1 MTTQDDEYTNNKP
14 DAKNGPTP
22 GDPRE
27 ADMAEESESYVGSHA
42 DNYDPENTSDPDGPR
57 DRPSGEN
64 TKNNG
69 ANGGGLWTSGGQVT
83 TGTGMNDPGQPRPQG
98 GDPG

>member
-14 DAKNGPTP
+14 DAKNSPTP

-42 DNYDPENTSDPDGPR
+42 GNYDPENTADPDGPR
-57 DRPSGEN
+57 DKPSGEN

-69 ANGGGLWTSGGQVT
+69 VNGGGLWTSGGQIT

-98 GDPG
+98 GDPD